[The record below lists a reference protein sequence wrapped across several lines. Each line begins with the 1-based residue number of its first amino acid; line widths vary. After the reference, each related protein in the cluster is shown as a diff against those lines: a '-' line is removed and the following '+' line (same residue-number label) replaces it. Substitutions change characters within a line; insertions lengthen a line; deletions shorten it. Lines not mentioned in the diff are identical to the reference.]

1 MALVAT
7 LAPSKPL
14 VVVSTS
20 NSGGGLNPANV
31 TMRAGGVTG
40 ATRLDQLVDVVE
52 SAPANGMT
60 LVYNS
65 ENDKYVVQTMNLDG
79 GEF

>member
-1 MALVAT
+1 MA
-7 LAPSKPL
+7 L

-20 NSGGGLNPANV
+20 NAGGALNPVNV
-31 TMRAGGVTG
+31 TLRAGGVPSI
-40 ATRLDQLVDVVE
+40 TRLDQLVDVTE
-52 SAPANGMT
+52 SSPANGMT

-65 ENDKYVVQTMNLDG
+65 ENDKYVVQTLNMDG

>member
-1 MALVAT
+1 MA
-7 LAPSKPL
+7 L

-20 NSGGGLNPANV
+20 TAGGGLNPVNV
-31 TMRAGGVTG
+31 TMRAGGTPGV
-40 ATRLDQLVDVVE
+40 TRLDQLVDVVE

-65 ENDKYVVQTMNLDG
+65 ENDKYVVQTINLDG

>member
-1 MALVAT
+1 
-7 LAPSKPL
+7 
-14 VVVSTS
+14 
-20 NSGGGLNPANV
+20 
-31 TMRAGGVTG
+31 MRAGGVTG

-52 SAPANGMT
+52 SSPANGMT

-65 ENDKYVVQTMNLDG
+65 ANDKYVVQTMNLDG

>member
-31 TMRAGGVTG
+31 TMRAGGG

-52 SAPANGMT
+52 SSPANGMT

-65 ENDKYVVQTMNLDG
+65 ANDKYVVQTMNLDG
-79 GEF
+79 GDF

>member
-31 TMRAGGVTG
+31 TMKAGGTFGV
-40 ATRLDQLVDVVE
+40 TRLDQLVDVVE
-52 SAPANGMT
+52 SSPATGMT

-65 ENDKYVVQTMNLDG
+65 ENDKYVVQTLNMDG

>member
-40 ATRLDQLVDVVE
+40 DNLLDYICAFVD
-52 SAPANGMT
+52 NT
-60 LVYNS
+60 LY
-65 ENDKYVVQTMNLDG
+65 MN
-79 GEF
+79 FYIY